1 MFHRRGKI
9 FSNSKFLK
17 PTPELFFLWLADFI
31 AENPGFHYDMYLV
44 GAFCDN
50 LFGNSEYD
58 TNDVDV
64 VFMGQLKNRS
74 LLKKYLDSAF
84 EIGIRH
90 EILIDVA
97 WRNQILTFLSNNE
110 DYHEKIVNYLDVEH
124 VDENGRKSVYT
135 LDGTITQL
143 MSGLY
148 YVTDFDTTAALEKTK
163 ERSYSVPY
171 KKIKI

>member
-1 MFHRRGKI
+1 MFHRRGEI
-9 FSNSKFLK
+9 FSHSEFLN
-17 PTPELFFLWLADFI
+17 PTPEVFCLWLDDFI
-31 AENPGFHYDMYLV
+31 RENPEFNYDLYLV

-50 LFGNSEYD
+50 LFGNGEYD
-58 TNDVDV
+58 TKDVDI
-64 VFMGQLKNRS
+64 VFTGHIKNRS

-90 EILIDVA
+90 GILIDVA
-97 WRNQILTFLSNNE
+97 WRNQILTFLSNPG

-148 YVTDFDTTAALEKTK
+148 YVTDFDTTRALEKTK